1 MFLSTFFHLLILKF
15 NYILS
20 FLLGTVLN
28 NYAHIFDILI
38 RLRQAVD
45 HPYLVIHSATRNNS
59 YSTTDI
65 SSRNNLISNDT
76 EDNYFIPECGLCND
90 PVEDPVKSD
99 CGHIFC
105 KSCIIDYLDTVVGTG
120 SKLLGIDNEIVADN
134 DEDEFDDDNNNK
146 KTKVKKIKKTKK
158 TSEASAACP
167 TCGEELTIDM
177 NAEISFNQPSI
188 SPVSSSSSSSLCTSL
203 GLWNNKIKKKKS
215 IIDRIDLKHFQT
227 STKLE
232 ALMEELY
239 KMQQKDLG
247 AKAIVFSQF
256 VNMLD
261 LIEYRLLRGG
271 IGCSKL
277 QGSMNVDEREITIKS
292 FKENVDIKVLLISLK
307 AGGVAL
313 NLTVASHI
321 FIMDPW

>member
-1 MFLSTFFHLLILKF
+1 
-15 NYILS
+15 
-20 FLLGTVLN
+20 
-28 NYAHIFDILI
+28 
-38 RLRQAVD
+38 
-45 HPYLVIHSATRNNS
+45 
-59 YSTTDI
+59 
-65 SSRNNLISNDT
+65 
-76 EDNYFIPECGLCND
+76 LCND
-90 PVEDPVKSD
+90 PVEEPVQSD

-105 KSCIIDYLDTVVGTG
+105 KSCIIDYLDTVAGPG
-120 SKLLGIDNEIVADN
+120 SKLIEIDNEIVD
-134 DEDEFDDDNNNK
+134 DESK
-146 KTKVKKIKKTKK
+146 SIKAKVKKNKKNKK
-158 TSEASAACP
+158 NNEPSAACP

-177 NAEISFNQPSI
+177 NTEISFNQPSI
-188 SPVSSSSSSSLCTSL
+188 NPSFKSTPSSLSSSSSLCTSL
-203 GLWNNKIKKKKS
+203 GLWNNKIKKRKS
-215 IIDRIDLKHFQT
+215 IIDRIDLKEFQT

-261 LIEYRLLRGG
+261 IIEYRLLRDG
-271 IGCSKL
+271 IDCSKL
-277 QGSMNVDEREITIKS
+277 QGSMSVDEREITIKS